1 MNQPLLKIQNLSIR
15 FGSGIDKFF
24 AVQSVSLSV
33 FKGKTLGIVG
43 ESGSG
48 KTLTALAA
56 LGLLPGSAF
65 VESGSIVFTSENIKS
80 TELINSGTEIIRQ
93 IRGKKIGMIFQEPM
107 SSLNPVMR
115 CGKQVAESL
124 VVHKKLS
131 WRESKK
137 KVLTLFDK
145 VLLPDPERVFRSYPH
160 ELSGGQKQR
169 VMIAIAMACEPELLI
184 ADEPTTALD
193 VTVQKN
199 LLLLL
204 KKLQHENQLGILFIS
219 HDLSVIAQ
227 ISDDVAVMQNG
238 RIVEYGTAETLFKNP
253 SHPYTKGLL
262 ACRPVL
268 GQRPLRLPLVDDF
281 INVGSG
287 KLAIKLQSPEARA
300 KNHQMLYAR
309 EPLLIVKNLTVDFV
323 AGKRSI
329 FQRLQNIR
337 AVGNVSLT
345 VYPGETLGLV
355 GESGSGKTTLGRALL
370 HLIDYQSGEVWFMG
384 RNLQKLQSR
393 DLRKM
398 RSLMQIIFQDPF
410 SSLNPRIPIGEA
422 IVEPMAVHKLFETS
436 RQRHQ
441 KMKDLLQQ
449 VGLNPSH
456 YRRYPHEFSGGQRQ
470 RICIARALA
479 SKPKFLICDE
489 SVSSLDVS
497 IQAQVLNLLNDLKKD
512 FGFSCIFIS
521 HDLSVVNYMAD
532 RIAVMKNGSIVDE
545 GEADQ
550 LLVNPLSEYTRSLV
564 ESVPQIPEK

>member
-227 ISDDVAVMQNG
+227 ISDDVAVMQTG